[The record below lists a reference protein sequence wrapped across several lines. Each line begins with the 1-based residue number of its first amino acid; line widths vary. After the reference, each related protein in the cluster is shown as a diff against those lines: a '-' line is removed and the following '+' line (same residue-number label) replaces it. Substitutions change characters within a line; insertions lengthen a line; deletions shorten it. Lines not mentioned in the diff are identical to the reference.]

1 MSDLLAFEMT
11 YVSPATASP
20 SDLPPGPAEELASVG
35 RALPGKRVLLV
46 LLGAWCLLF
55 HLYGNATFGY
65 VDTSSLFGWL
75 NYSYANSQDDEL
87 GRFIPFIVLGLCWWK
102 RDELVEIAKKP
113 SFVGTTIIA
122 GALAIHVVGFLIQQT
137 RLSVVAF
144 YLGIYGLL
152 GCVWGTRFLKAT
164 FFPCFLFAF
173 CVPLGTL
180 ADTITVPLRMVATT
194 ATAWVSRYILGV
206 ALIQQG
212 NQIFDVQGTF
222 QYEVAAACG
231 GLRSLTATLALAS
244 IYAFIAL
251 DRDRGWKKV
260 VMILSALPLSVAG
273 NTLRL
278 VLIVIAAEAFGQKAG
293 NWVHDNSVLSL
304 LPYVPAFLGL
314 GALGSWLKAKPDEA
328 HPTLPNE
335 PQPEPS

>member
-1 MSDLLAFEMT
+1 MT
-11 YVSPATASP
+11 YVSPATARHP
-20 SDLPPGPAEELASVG
+20 DLPPGPAEELASVG
-35 RALPGKRVLLV
+35 RALPGKTVFLV

-55 HLYGNATFGY
+55 HWYGNATFGY

-75 NYSYANSQDDEL
+75 NYSYANSQDDEM

-102 RDELVEIAKKP
+102 RDELVEIAKAP
-113 SFVGTTIIA
+113 SFAGTAIVA
-122 GALAIHVVGFLIQQT
+122 FALAIHLLGFLVQQT
-137 RLSVVAF
+137 RLSVVGF
-144 YLGIYGLL
+144 YLGIYGML
-152 GCVWGTRFLKAT
+152 GCVWGSRFLRAA

-251 DRDRGWKKV
+251 DRDRAWKKV

-293 NWVHDNSVLSL
+293 NWVHDSSILSL
-304 LPYVPAFLGL
+304 LPYIPAFLGL
-314 GALGSWLKAKPDEA
+314 GALGSWLKSKPNST
-328 HPTLPNE
+328 PLPLNNT

>member
-1 MSDLLAFEMT
+1 MS
-11 YVSPATASP
+11 SP
-20 SDLPPGPAEELASVG
+20 SLSSADSSTLPPGPAEELAAFG
-35 RALPGKRVLLV
+35 RSLPSKALFLGLI
-46 LLGAWCLLF
+46 GAWILLF
-55 HLYGNATFGY
+55 VLYGNATFGY

-87 GRFIPFIVLGLCWWK
+87 GRYIPFLVLGLCWWK
-102 RDELVEIAKKP
+102 RDELIETAKTP
-113 SFVGTTIIA
+113 SFAGVGIVAI
-122 GALAIHVVGFLIQQT
+122 ALALHVLGFLVQQT

-152 GCVWGTRFLKAT
+152 GCVWGTRFLKVT

-180 ADTITVPLRMVATT
+180 ADTITVPLRMAATT

-231 GLRSLTATLALAS
+231 GLRSLTATLALAA
-244 IYAFIAL
+244 IYAFVAL
-251 DRDRGWKKV
+251 DRDRAWKKV
-260 VMILSALPLSVAG
+260 VMILSALPLAVAG

-278 VLIVIAAEAFGQKAG
+278 TLIVIAAEAFGQKAG
-293 NWVHDNSVLSL
+293 NWVHDNSLLSL

-314 GALGSWLKAKPDEA
+314 GALGSWLKRKPATAEVPVSA
-328 HPTLPNE
+328 T
-335 PQPEPS
+335 PQVQSS